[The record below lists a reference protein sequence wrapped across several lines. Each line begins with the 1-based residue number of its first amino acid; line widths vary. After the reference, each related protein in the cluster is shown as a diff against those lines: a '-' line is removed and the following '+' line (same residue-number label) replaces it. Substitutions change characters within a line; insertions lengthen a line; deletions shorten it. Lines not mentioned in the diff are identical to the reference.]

1 MEFHVHTYASLI
13 VVRVMLSHNLT
24 GKSDQLVVYTY
35 RLFNRV
41 EYTYNTIEREALAI
55 IFVLHKF
62 KHYLLSN
69 KFVVYVDH
77 MTLVYMVNKPH
88 VLGRITRWLLLFLEY
103 DFIVVYK
110 PDKIHVVAN
119 ALSRLLNTTEPTSVF
134 DQTIDADLFYI
145 KPKWFN
151 DVKDFVKTL

>member
-1 MEFHVHTYASLI
+1 MISPNWHVEFHVHTYASLI

-103 DFIVVYK
+103 DFIVVYRQNSCSCK
-110 PDKIHVVAN
+110 CIVKI
-119 ALSRLLNTTEPTSVF
+119 
-134 DQTIDADLFYI
+134 
-145 KPKWFN
+145 
-151 DVKDFVKTL
+151 VKHYRTHKCVWSNHRCRFVLHKA